1 MHALCAPLALAT
13 GCLMAGNYHTAK
25 TLDKGLSQTGL
36 TFSATRYEKTQT
48 DGNGNTTTV
57 AAAIP
62 NILPELTYHLGVA
75 DNLEA
80 GGRVSLGALGG
91 ELDLKYRFLH
101 NDKLHLAV
109 APAVSYQAFVVIEG
123 VGVRLPGILT
133 YELSDMLDFNA
144 AAFVSQSHWTTAGS
158 NSSDFSTFK
167 GDLTATGA
175 AIGFDLHGETLSI
188 RPSVEFTRYVANV
201 GNSGTF
207 DPFNTVN
214 FLVHIAWTGAVC
226 AGARARA
233 VCAGARARAV
243 SPGAGARAGCAAPD
257 VTRVSAPPLGWW
269 RDRTDRGWSPS
280 PTP

>member
-80 GGRVSLGALGG
+80 GGRISLGALGG

-101 NDKLHLAV
+101 NDKLHFAV

-214 FLVHIAWTGAVC
+214 FLVHIAWTG
-226 AGARARA
+226 GREKQQLNRIEDKID
-233 VCAGARARAV
+233 RL
-243 SPGAGARAGCAAPD
+243 SPAPAPYAPAPAPAPYPPAPAPAPD
-257 VTRVSAPPLGWW
+257 APP
-269 RDRTDRGWSPS
+269 PM
-280 PTP
+280 